1 MFSEKLKKE
10 LRQMYSRST
19 VSVQNTVNAVSET
32 GSSEVP
38 LDKMFVELRL
48 QLSTTTERPE
58 TFDPE
63 TLGYRDVEKMQQNM
77 KSSKRIETSQLF
89 DELHDR
95 CAPRK
100 VLMLGKA
107 GIGKTTLIKQIASQ
121 WSKETLWKHVE
132 YLFVITL
139 RQLRQD
145 RKWTLGDLLLD
156 GLSLTKEEKT
166 AALNHL
172 RENASTVMIVA
183 EGWDEIKYTDEESI
197 ERDDTKEVELNTILS
212 SILKNIMLPDAQIL
226 ITSRPNNNVPVCDRS
241 AELYGFTQES
251 IDKYIHQFSGQDTE
265 LEQFIKRFLE
275 NNVNIATMFYVPVQA
290 NFVCACLKDM
300 HSSSH
305 SEDTPAATMTQLYVS
320 AAINFAKK
328 LHPSLKGIETEI
340 DEKKFREMVG
350 DSLKNHAELA
360 KYCTMSTPLR
370 IIMYEEDLDRFHISE
385 KDEHTGFLAQSM
397 KGNQSPCLK
406 RRCWM
411 FAHLTIQE
419 MFCAVGLLRGPR
431 KALLK
436 LIKGK
441 ASVGQREVLI
451 MFVVGLLYDPRNAR
465 FMKYLETAKE
475 QLDPRPRTFKEKM
488 AGVFKTSKLTTSK
501 HQLHRRTFIKKL
513 ARVFD
518 PLQLTTAIHESQCP
532 ELTDLIPTK
541 IASNHVFPTEMMALT
556 WAMRQSECRVTSLK

>member
-1 MFSEKLKKE
+1 MFSDKLKKE
-10 LRQMYSRST
+10 LRKMYSRLT
-19 VSVQNTVNAVSET
+19 VPVQDTVDADCC
-32 GSSEVP
+32 SEVP
-38 LDKMFVELRL
+38 LDEMFVELRL
-48 QLSTTTERPE
+48 QKSTTT
-58 TFDPE
+58 TLPE
-63 TLGYRDVEKMQQNM
+63 TLGYRDV
-77 KSSKRIETSQLF
+77 KRIQESMQSSEPIQTSQLF
-89 DELHDR
+89 DKLHDR

-121 WSKETLWKHVE
+121 WTKKELWKHIE

-145 RKWTLGDLLLD
+145 RKCTLGDLLLD

-172 RENASTVMIVA
+172 RENASTVMIVT
-183 EGWDEIKYTDEESI
+183 EGWDEIKYTGDRAI
-197 ERDDTKEVELNTILS
+197 ERNDTKEVELNTILS
-212 SILKNIMLPDAQIL
+212 SILKNVMLPGAHIL
-226 ITSRPNNNVPVCDRS
+226 LTSRPNNNVPVCDRS
-241 AELYGFTQES
+241 VELYGFTQES

-265 LEQFIKRFLE
+265 LERFIKRFLE
-275 NNVNIATMFYVPVQA
+275 NNVNISTMCYVPVQA
-290 NFVCACLKDM
+290 NFVCACLRDM
-300 HSSSH
+300 DSSSSSEDTS

-320 AAINFAKK
+320 AAINIAKK
-328 LHPSLKGIETEI
+328 LHPSLKGSEAEI
-340 DEKKFREMVG
+340 DEKKFCEMVG

-360 KYCTMSTPLR
+360 KYCTLSTPLR
-370 IIMYEEDLDRFHISE
+370 IIMYEKHLDRFHISD

-397 KGNQSPCLK
+397 KGNQRQSLK

-419 MFCAVGLLRGPR
+419 MFCAVALLRGPR

-441 ASVGQREVLI
+441 ASVRQHEVLI

-465 FMKYLETAKE
+465 FMEYLEPAKD
-475 QLDPRPRTFKEKM
+475 QLDPRPRTFKEKV
-488 AGVFKTSKLTTSK
+488 AGMFKTSKLTTSK
-501 HQLHRRTFIKKL
+501 HHMDRRTFFEKL

-518 PLQLTTAIHESQCP
+518 LLQLITAIHESQCP
-532 ELTDLIPTK
+532 ELTDLLPTEIK
-541 IASNHVFPTEMMALT
+541 SNNVFPTEMMALS
-556 WAMRQSECRVTSLK
+556 WAMRQSECRVTSLE